1 MAYACVKK
9 NTVPGTVET
18 IVHTESQQLWLTTVL
33 LLRMLETELEGA
45 KVFEIVA
52 LSPSTLHMMISM

>member
-1 MAYACVKK
+1 MLKFIDVAYHGV
-9 NTVPGTVET
+9 
-18 IVHTESQQLWLTTVL
+18 